1 MRKCLDGLYLLG
13 CWLAACCLCL
23 ICLLVVSQVA
33 LNLLDRLSMLF
44 TGSAIGLTIPS
55 YADFTGFLLAAASFL
70 SLAYTLRQGG
80 HIRVILLI
88 DNLPKNIRRFA
99 EIWSVGFCLALTL
112 YFTWYTASLTH
123 ESYVYH
129 DLSSGMIAVPLW
141 IPQAAML
148 FGLVLLCLALLD
160 ELATILVHRT
170 PSYLRNSQGLL
181 VEERMEEKEGNACMK

>member
-1 MRKCLDGLYLLG
+1 MRKFLDGLYLLG

-33 LNLLDRLSMLF
+33 LNLIDRLSMLI

-80 HIRVILLI
+80 HIRVILFL
-88 DNLPKNIRRFA
+88 DHLPKKLRHIA
-99 EIWSVGFCLALTL
+99 EIWSLSFCLAICL
-112 YFTWYTASLTH
+112 YFTWFTASLTH

-148 FGLVLLCLALLD
+148 AGLVLLSVSLLD
-160 ELATILVHRT
+160 DLIMVVSHKQ
-170 PSYLRNSQGLL
+170 PSYLQNSQGLL
-181 VEERMEEKEGNACMK
+181 VEEELDGEDVCTR